1 MDKASKMLEVLP
13 AIFTDN
19 ADLQA
24 VFCAEMAEL
33 ALLAEQINQS
43 RQDQF
48 ITTAT
53 IAGIT
58 RWEAIF
64 NIQADTLTESLEERR
79 RRVQMRLLERVPFTY
94 RTLVEKL
101 NHVCGDGNYV
111 LQLDHGNYSLKIKL
125 ELTVKRMFDSVK
137 ETVQSMAPAN
147 LILVVELRYRTHQ
160 ELRRYTHAEL
170 SQWTHQELREEALT

>member
-1 MDKASKMLEVLP
+1 MKISEYWINELKKTDEFSALSRLE
-13 AIFTDN
+13 D
-19 ADLQA
+19 
-24 VFCAEMAEL
+24 EEL
-33 ALLAEQINQS
+33 AYLETLIKEGMD
-43 RQDQF
+43 DQF
-48 ITTAT
+48 IQTAREKG
-53 IAGIT
+53 IAKREQLLAIT
-58 RWEAIF
+58 PFAD
-64 NIQADTLTESLEERR
+64 DTLESRR
-79 RRVQMRLLERVPFTY
+79 FRVQALWNSKLPYTY

-125 ELTVKRMFDSVK
+125 ELTVKRMFDSVE

-170 SQWTHQELREEALT
+170 SQWTHQELREEALV